1 VNARW
6 IRSQRAAVAEVGGD
20 LLLVGRDGSVRKL
33 TGDSAELAREVLAF
47 FAKQHDEAELVAH
60 VEALAGPLGER
71 TQVVRDLVALL
82 RDAGAL
88 DEARDAAPVTGN
100 NVVVCVSGAIA
111 ASHAPLLVSA
121 LQRRGHTVEVA
132 LTETAQRFV
141 AIDTLAALLQREVHA
156 SMWPRAAHVPVP
168 HVALA
173 RWAELVIVYPASA
186 TTLARIARGDFSDL
200 VSAIALTTRAPVL
213 LAPSMNIDMLES
225 PAVQRNLDQLKD
237 DGFTI
242 VHGVPSHEVAD
253 APSNRAAI
261 GGAAPAAVE
270 VAALVD
276 TLRTARALRR
286 RDRLSAPPF
295 GGAARSGEAGPFD
308 RERGTAPAWDAA
320 YRQPLVPWATDACD
334 GDIAVALAEHASP
347 VPPKR
352 LLDLGC
358 GFGQVARHASDAGYR
373 VVASDFA
380 ATALAAAREAAAARD
395 IVFVRDDI
403 CATALVGP
411 FDVIVD
417 RATLHT
423 LPRPHAYAW
432 AGGIRKLA
440 APGATLIVKAHA
452 HGVPDITYGVTAATL
467 QTLLPDFAIIAER
480 DAELPGLADDRPIES
495 TLFVLRRR

>member
-1 VNARW
+1 VTARW
-6 IRSQRAAVAEVGGD
+6 IRSQRAAVAEVGED

-33 TGDSAELAREVLAF
+33 AGDSAELAREVLGF
-47 FAKQHDEAELVAH
+47 FAKPHDEAELVEH

-71 TQVVRDLVALL
+71 RGVVHELVALL

-88 DEARDAAPVTGN
+88 DEARDAQAVTAGI

-111 ASHAPLLVSA
+111 ASHAPLLVAA

-141 AIDTLAALLQREVHA
+141 AIDTLAAQLQRDVYT

-173 RWAELVIVYPASA
+173 RWAELVIVYPASGS
-186 TTLARIARGDFSDL
+186 TLSRIARGELSDL
-200 VSAIALTTRAPVL
+200 VSAIALTTRAPVVV
-213 LAPSMNIDMLES
+213 APSMNIDMLES
-225 PAVQRNLDQLKD
+225 AAVQRNLDQLRG

-242 VHGVPSHEVAD
+242 VHGVPSQEVAD
-253 APSNRAAI
+253 APSTRASI
-261 GGAAPAAVE
+261 GGSAPPASE

-276 TLRTARALRR
+276 SLRKAGALRG
-286 RDRLSAPPF
+286 RDH
-295 GGAARSGEAGPFD
+295 
-308 RERGTAPAWDAA
+308 ERTTAPAWNTA
-320 YRQPLVPWATDACD
+320 YRQELVPWATDTCD
-334 GDIAVALAEHASP
+334 GDIAAALAEHAA
-347 VPPKR
+347 PPRR
-352 LLDLGC
+352 LLDAGC
-358 GFGQVARHASDAGYR
+358 GLGQIARHAADAGYR

-380 ATALAAAREAAAARD
+380 DTALAAARDAAGARD

-423 LPRPHAYAW
+423 LPRPRAHAW
-432 AGGIRKLA
+432 AGAMRKLA
-440 APGATLIVKAHA
+440 APGATLIIKAHEDGVPNVT
-452 HGVPDITYGVTAATL
+452 HGVSAAML
-467 QTLLPDFAIIAER
+467 QALLPDFAILAER
-480 DAELPGLADDRPIES
+480 AAELPGIADDRPVPS